1 MGCDKVIKKLEA
13 MSDPI
18 IAGFKHKRGSKAQ
31 NSYGVKVKDLRII
44 AGDIGVNHRLALELF
59 NTGIHEARKLASM
72 IDDPQKVTRAQMEDW
87 AAAFDSWDVC
97 DCCCSSLFVKT
108 QFAYAKALEWSRRD
122 EEYVK
127 RAAFALMAHL
137 VFYDKVAVDK
147 KFEQFFPAIK
157 REAVDDRNFVKKAVN
172 WSLRQIG
179 KRNKNLNKKAIKL
192 AGEIQKIESKSAQWV
207 AAHALRELT
216 GPKVNILG
224 YPRRP

>member
-1 MGCDKVIKKLEA
+1 L
-13 MSDPI
+13 
-18 IAGFKHKRGSKAQ
+18 
-31 NSYGVKVKDLRII
+31 
-44 AGDIGVNHRLALELF
+44 
-59 NTGIHEARKLASM
+59 
-72 IDDPQKVTRAQMEDW
+72 
-87 AAAFDSWDVC
+87 
-97 DCCCSSLFVKT
+97 
-108 QFAYAKALEWSRRD
+108 
-122 EEYVK
+122 
-127 RAAFALMAHL
+127 
-137 VFYDKVAVDK
+137 
-147 KFEQFFPAIK
+147 PAIK